1 MKLIKWIKKLFIKKR
16 RSNQLAIKIQVETR
30 QARFALEKVRKSIEN
45 VESAMEDL
53 GYSTQ
58 QTVQEFVDLNKEL
71 SKFKKLNEAD

>member
-58 QTVQEFVDLNKEL
+58 QTVQDFGDLNKEL